1 MKRRVGGNLNIG
13 TSSLLL
19 IFIVLSLVSFAVL
32 SLSSALTD
40 RRLTESNLSRTTTY
54 YNVCN
59 EAELKLKEMDEQYQT
74 DYASTGKIPENI
86 PEMTF
91 AVNDTQE
98 LYVRIMAHEPD
109 ENGSMIDVVKWKV
122 ENVSVPQID
131 DSINLLIQ

>member
-40 RRLTESNLSRTTTY
+40 KRLTESNLMRTTSY
-54 YNVCN
+54 YEACN
-59 EAELKLKEMDEQYQT
+59 QAEFKLKELDEQYIA
-74 DYASTGKIPENI
+74 DYESKGSIPSDI

-91 AVNDTQE
+91 PINDSQE
-98 LYVRIMAHEPD
+98 LYVRIVAHEPD
-109 ENGSMIDVVKWKV
+109 ENGSMVEVVKWKV
-122 ENVSVPQID
+122 ENISVPKLD

>member
-40 RRLTESNLSRTTTY
+40 KRLTESNLERTTMY
-54 YNVCN
+54 YEACN
-59 EAELKLKEMDEQYQT
+59 QAENRIKELDEQYLA
-74 DYASTGKIPENI
+74 DYADKGVIPSDI

-91 AVNDTQE
+91 PINETQE
-98 LYVRIMAHEPD
+98 LYVRIVAHEPD
-109 ENGSMIDVVKWKV
+109 DNGSMVEVIKWKV
-122 ENVSVPQID
+122 ENISVPKLD

>member
-40 RRLTESNLSRTTTY
+40 KRLTESNLNRTTMY
-54 YNVCN
+54 YEACN
-59 EAELKLKEMDEQYQT
+59 TAEQKLRALDEQYLA
-74 DYASTGKIPENI
+74 DYASTGAIPQDI

-91 AVNDTQE
+91 PINDTQE
-98 LYVRIMAHEPD
+98 LYVKVLAHEPD
-109 ENGSMIDVVKWKV
+109 ETGTMIEVVKWKV
-122 ENVSVPQID
+122 ENITVPQID
-131 DSINLLIQ
+131 DSINLFIK

>member
-40 RRLTESNLSRTTTY
+40 RRLTESNLSRTTAY

>member
-19 IFIVLSLVSFAVL
+19 IFIVLSMVSFAVL

-40 RRLTESNLSRTTTY
+40 RRLTGSNLERASMY
-54 YNVCN
+54 YEACN
-59 EAELKLKEMDEQYQT
+59 LAERRLKELDEQFIS
-74 DYASTGKIPENI
+74 DYEDKGIIPSDI

-91 AVNDTQE
+91 PVNDTQE
-98 LYVRIMAHEPD
+98 LYVRVVAHEPD
-109 ENGSMIDVVKWKV
+109 EDGSMVEVIKWKV
-122 ENVSVPQID
+122 ENISVPKMD